1 MGEFMSK
8 VVFQKKEY
16 ETRTYEDLLSAFRLH
31 WRRAIEIIP
40 LLHNRLTLKD
50 GYTHKQAM
58 RRIRNDLKGI
68 RGFSPRNIIRFLSS
82 DNPMVP
88 RRVRAVTPKW
98 RKNSG
103 TDTQLLEQ
111 QADRIKDAE
120 RKMGEMTSEIN
131 TLREQVNQDKIMIK
145 IRDEKIENTLT
156 RLEIADNLLA
166 WTQKEL
172 ATRDYQLREANEAK
186 ETWKFLACRWWTSL
200 QEHEMALR
208 RVVNKV
214 LEHEST
220 PKELE
225 ANTRRNEAAE
235 RATQG
240 DQVNSV
246 EEMDIAL
253 VNFII
258 IFMQFIFAE
267 LNKQERGG

>member
-8 VVFQKKEY
+8 LVFQKKEY

-58 RRIRNDLKGI
+58 SRMRNDLKGI

-103 TDTQLLEQ
+103 TNTQLLEQ

-120 RKMGEMTSEIN
+120 RKMDEMTSEIN
-131 TLREQVNQDKIMIK
+131 TLREQVNQDKAMIK

-156 RLEIADNLLA
+156 RLEKTDNLLA

-172 ATRDYQLREANEAK
+172 VTRDYQLREANETK
-186 ETWKFLACRWWTSL
+186 ETWEFLACYWCISL

-208 RVVNKV
+208 RVVNEV
-214 LEHEST
+214 LEQSPR

-225 ANTRRNEAAE
+225 ANTRCNEAAE